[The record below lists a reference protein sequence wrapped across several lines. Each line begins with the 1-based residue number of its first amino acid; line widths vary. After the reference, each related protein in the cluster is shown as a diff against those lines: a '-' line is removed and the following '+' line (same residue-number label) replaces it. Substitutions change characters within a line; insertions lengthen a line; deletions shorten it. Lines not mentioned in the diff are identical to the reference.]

1 MTEADTDAKRS
12 FLKTVL
18 RHTVVITQS
27 SFSFILPKHKAD
39 RLYEGNTI
47 LIEARPSNFA
57 QSNLSYLFAS
67 TRLKVPLSPSTVALV
82 LRTASNVLM
91 GRTPHEGCAW

>member
-1 MTEADTDAKRS
+1 MQKRALTEDDLLSILSLFTSDNLDDLLMVTIIFTRFHTLLRLGEMTEADTDAKRS

-39 RLYEGNTI
+39 CLYEGNTI
-47 LIEARPSNFA
+47 LIEA
-57 QSNLSYLFAS
+57 
-67 TRLKVPLSPSTVALV
+67 
-82 LRTASNVLM
+82 
-91 GRTPHEGCAW
+91 